1 MTKSMENKI
10 YKKHLIIQGKFGEI
24 QGCVIVTRAVNFM
37 DSSVKTYIGVELFE
51 EESAQPADQQLLW
64 SLEKL
69 EKSCINEMTK
79 RINTQVQKSFD
90 ELLGEMGYQNI
101 KYLETDH

>member
-1 MTKSMENKI
+1 MENNI
-10 YKKHLIIQGKFGEI
+10 FKKHLSIQGKFGEI
-24 QGCVIVTRAVNFM
+24 QGCVIVTRAVNFK
-37 DSSVKTYIGVELFE
+37 DNAVESYIGVEAFE
-51 EESAQPADQQLLW
+51 KESAQPADQQLLW

-79 RINTQVQKSFD
+79 RINTQVQKSFV